1 MKIKKRKKKSP
12 SADITD
18 AEFMMIGSVA
28 VLNDL
33 ADYVGLD
40 LLFFR
45 TVDLTTAFI
54 LGFWCYFRLKKFPA
68 GKFSGTFLIEL
79 IPIVGD
85 LSPTWTLFIISV
97 YLKNKKN
104 GSN

>member
-1 MKIKKRKKKSP
+1 MIKRRQKRNS

-28 VLNDL
+28 FLNDL

-45 TVDLTTAFI
+45 MIDLTTASI
-54 LGFWCYFRLKKFPA
+54 LGFWCYFRLKKFPV

-79 IPIVGD
+79 TPIVGD
-85 LSPTWTLFIISV
+85 LSPTWTLFILSV
-97 YLKNKKN
+97 YLKNKKQ
-104 GSN
+104 S

>member
-1 MKIKKRKKKSP
+1 MKIKTKQKRSP
-12 SADITD
+12 SANITE

-28 VLNDL
+28 FLNDL

-45 TVDLTTAFI
+45 MVDLTTASI

-68 GKFSGTFLIEL
+68 GKFGGTFLIEL
-79 IPIVGD
+79 TPIVGD
-85 LSPTWTLFIISV
+85 ISPTWTLFILSV
-97 YLKNKKN
+97 YLKNKK
-104 GSN
+104 GL